1 MVRVS
6 VKNRL
11 ALVIATF
18 FGSGYSPFAPGTAG
32 TLAAVPI
39 HYFLLSHVNTY
50 TYIMVVLALTIVG
63 IWASDVAVGLFSNK
77 DPRQVVIDEV
87 CGYFVTMFLVP
98 LSVTSVVLGFFLFRA
113 FDILKPPPARQFE
126 DLPGGIGIVAD
137 DLMAGVYANIVLQ
150 VVIRFD
156 LLEPALEFIR

>member
-1 MVRVS
+1 M
-6 VKNRL
+6 
-11 ALVIATF
+11 
-18 FGSGYSPFAPGTAG
+18 
-32 TLAAVPI
+32 
-39 HYFLLSHVNTY
+39 
-50 TYIMVVLALTIVG
+50 TIVG

-156 LLEPALEFIR
+156 LLEPAFELIR